1 MTWKINP
8 KKIQIKGKTIERTE
22 RNIKDTVE
30 NVIHKNLAEQT
41 EKENRARAIFEEI
54 ISQHNMKGQEGM
66 DSRNKINHK

>member
-30 NVIHKNLAEQT
+30 SVIHKNLAEQT
-41 EKENRARAIFEEI
+41 EKENRARAVFEEI
-54 ISQHNMKGQEGM
+54 ISQHNMKGQQGM